1 MNGKDIFLG
10 MRYIDEDLIE
20 EAEFGTFPVKKV
32 RSFRRPLLIA
42 AVMALALLL
51 VGCAVAYVLNLQG
64 LILGDQQ
71 REYDSFSDD
80 GLEYLG
86 TETVTEQVLT
96 LAGLQGSP
104 AYMAAREWFDFTQE
118 YDPDMEIKKQVWG
131 NYPEFPEE
139 YYGFDLYT
147 QEMKDKLD
155 ALLEKYSLKLPGK
168 RIPFRTTKQ
177 TLKALGIEDVLI
189 PNSGSEMSVSDAWYY
204 ENGNLNLSF
213 TIILPDGESTWGN
226 LYYRRKDCFI
236 GDTLSISG
244 DSWQERSYTT
254 ASGHE
259 TLILRSTDSWVA
271 WIFCDMGDSTAS
283 IRFEAI
289 HEVYSELPDGTDIV
303 ESTPM
308 TDRQVEMLADA
319 IDFSLKPRLVEGWET
334 MSDGAVTGGE
344 MINGY
349 SVSLKSVETDGYTAT
364 ITLGI
369 TAPEGTVL
377 IDPAIDHYSIVPG
390 NWNRGLFEPVTEVDS
405 VGTSRNGIT
414 HEDGDGLENT
424 IDYVIEASCET
435 KDGSMAFGPDAVW
448 QICFEDICGSFW
460 DDEKL
465 QQVEPLIAEGTWI
478 IDVSFAD
485 GDFREIELLAEPI
498 TAKAC
503 TGWQLDGTDVFEEL
517 EITSIKLRSHSIDI
531 LCENE
536 SADFLCFTGQF
547 SYVVMKDGSQMEIVS
562 NDFPEAIDL
571 DSVAGIRLADGTY
584 ISVPGVEPVDV
595 YLPTVPVPETPE
607 GLELLTEP
615 MQYNSLAGYCS
626 GPDGVEEPLYEV
638 FTLTSILLSEN
649 ELTVFGTG
657 AFHWPDTTMEL
668 VMADGTA
675 VSFTGSGIEQ
685 LAEPPMSRL
694 VPDSPIDPAKADH
707 LLLPDGTR
715 VDIPR

>member
-1 MNGKDIFLG
+1 MNGRDIFLG
-10 MRYIDEDLIE
+10 MKYIDEDLIQ
-20 EAEFGTFPVKKV
+20 EAEFGSFPVKKV
-32 RSFRRPLLIA
+32 RTFRRPMQMA
-42 AVMALALLL
+42 AIIALALLL
-51 VGCAVAYVLNLQG
+51 VGCAVVYVLNLQG

-71 REYDSFSDD
+71 REYERFSQD

-96 LAGLQGSP
+96 LAGIQGSP
-104 AYMAAREWFDFTQE
+104 AYMAAQEWFDFTQE
-118 YDPDMEIKKQVWG
+118 YDPDMEIKKAVWG

-155 ALLEKYSLKLPGK
+155 ELLAKYSLKLPGK
-168 RIPFRTTKQ
+168 KLPFQTTKQ
-177 TLKALGIEDVLI
+177 TLKALGMENILT
-189 PNSGSEMSVSDAWYY
+189 PNSGSEMTISDAWYY
-204 ENGNLNLSF
+204 ENGNLNLGF
-213 TIILPDGESTWGN
+213 DITLPDGKTTWGN

-236 GDTLSISG
+236 GDTLTISG
-244 DSWQERSYTT
+244 DGWQERSYTT

-259 TLILRSTDSWVA
+259 TLILRSPDSWVA

-334 MSDGAVTGGE
+334 MSDGAVGSGE

-377 IDPAIDHYSIVPG
+377 IDPGIPDYTISPG
-390 NWNRGLFEPVTEVDS
+390 NWARGFFEPLTEVDS
-405 VGTSRNGIT
+405 IGASRNGGCV
-414 HEDGDGLENT
+414 EDGDGLANT
-424 IDYVIEASCET
+424 VDYVMEASSKT
-435 KDGSMAFGPDAVW
+435 KDGSMAFGPDDVW
-448 QICFEDICGSFW
+448 RIYFEDICGSWW
-460 DDEKL
+460 DSEKL
-465 QQVEPLIAEGTWI
+465 QQEEPLIAEGTWV
-478 IDVSFAD
+478 IDVSFEHC
-485 GDFREIELLAEPI
+485 DFREIELLSEPI

-503 TGWQLDGTDVFEEL
+503 TGWKLDGTDVFEEL

-547 SYVVMKDGSQMEIVS
+547 SYVVMKDGSTLEITSGNFHETV
-562 NDFPEAIDL
+562 DL
-571 DSVAGIRLADGTY
+571 DRVAGIRLADETY
-584 ISVPGVEPVDV
+584 IPVPGTEPSEA
-595 YLPTVPVPETPE
+595 YLPTVPAAEIPE
-607 GLELLTEP
+607 GLELLTAP
-615 MQYNSLAGYCS
+615 MTYNSLAGSCI

-638 FTLTSILLSEN
+638 FTLTSILLSEE
-649 ELTVFGTG
+649 ELTIFGTG
-657 AFHWPDTTMEL
+657 AFHWPDTAMEL
-668 VMADGTA
+668 VMKDGTT
-675 VSFTGSGIEQ
+675 VTFTGSGTDQ
-685 LAEPPMSRL
+685 LAQPPMSRL
-694 VPDSPIDPAKADH
+694 RPETSIDPAQADH
-707 LLLPDGTR
+707 LLLPDGTKIH
-715 VDIPR
+715 IPQ